1 MSVWYCIPSARPSAE
16 ANACLRKWRERGYA
30 VAVQRDPGNDVS
42 GVDADIV
49 YRRPYA
55 GYAESVNWLA
65 RSILARE
72 PSCRIIVTGG
82 DDIDPDPSHDPAVL
96 EREFLEH
103 FGGSFGVCQSTGDRW
118 MVDAQGRSS
127 EERVCCSPW
136 MGREFCERINGGSG
150 PIWHQYRHMFEDEE
164 LHEVATRLGILWHR
178 PDVCQYH
185 HHWIRQP
192 NPQRPPH
199 LTEAK
204 EDWANSKRL
213 FDERKAAGFP
223 GHEPLPALVT
233 A

>member
-1 MSVWYCIPSARPSAE
+1 MIFFCIPSARPAAE
-16 ANACLRKWRERGYA
+16 ANACLRKWHERGYG
-30 VAVQRDPGNDVS
+30 VAVQRDPGQAGEIDV
-42 GVDADIV
+42 DCYV
-49 YRRPYA
+49 YERPYA
-55 GYAESVNWLA
+55 GYAEAVNWLA
-65 RSILARE
+65 RSVLAAE
-72 PSCRIIVTGG
+72 PGCQIIVTGG
-82 DDIDPDPSHDPAVL
+82 DDIDPDPTHDPAVL

-103 FGGSFGVCQSTGDRW
+103 FGGSFGVCQPTGDRW
-118 MVDAQGRSS
+118 MIDAQGRSS

-164 LHEVATRLGILWHR
+164 VHEVATKLGILWQR

-192 NPQRPPH
+192 NPKRPSH

-223 GHEPLPALVT
+223 GHEPLPVLVT